1 MQEST
6 VDKNTPAIAAHKE
19 SIAHAMAGN
28 KAQWLEVFA
37 DDAVV
42 QDPVG
47 PSPFDPDGNGFKGKQ
62 RIAEFWDLMIGPSN
76 LNIVPHK
83 RIACG
88 DNIAAVNMT
97 VTNDMGEMKSV
108 VDMKWVSSLRS
119 RLTGILKPSWNKWP
133 ANLPDT
139 GNSQCISDSAR

>member
-1 MQEST
+1 M
-6 VDKNTPAIAAHKE
+6 DKNTPAITAHKA
-19 SIAHAMAGN
+19 SIANSMAGN

-37 DDAVV
+37 DNAVV

-47 PSPFDPDGNGFKGKQ
+47 PSPFDPEGNGFKGKQ

-76 LNIVPHK
+76 LSIVAHK

-108 VDMKWVSSLRS
+108 VEMVVIYEENAAGKLISLKAYWD
-119 RLTGILKPSWNKWP
+119 LEALMEQMAG
-133 ANLPDT
+133 
-139 GNSQCISDSAR
+139 

>member
-1 MQEST
+1 M
-6 VDKNTPAIAAHKE
+6 DKNTPAIAAHKE

-108 VDMKWVSSLRS
+108 VDMMVIYEVNEVGKLI
-119 RLTGILKPSWNKWP
+119 TLKAYWDLE
-133 ANLPDT
+133 ALMEQMA
-139 GNSQCISDSAR
+139 G